1 MTNMSVVELVVLT
14 ERGYPVHA
22 TDRYYPA
29 HYSESLPRD
38 KYPHRTNIDAYATL
52 TPSER
57 LQGGRMDEG
66 MSWVLSSMGFQRE
79 QEADGSLVLVLP
91 PVIYPLQQIC

>member
-66 MSWVLSSMGFQRE
+66 MS
-79 QEADGSLVLVLP
+79 
-91 PVIYPLQQIC
+91 